1 MPKKVIIPHLQKE
14 VKLVKKVIEVIELI
28 ELIKVIKVINLKK
41 TQIKI
46 QILNKREQRIN

>member
-14 VKLVKKVIEVIELI
+14 VKSVKKVIEVIELI
-28 ELIKVIKVINLKK
+28 ELIKVINLKK

-46 QILNKREQRIN
+46 QILNKREQKIN

>member
-28 ELIKVIKVINLKK
+28 KVINLKK
-41 TQIKI
+41 KQIKI
-46 QILNKREQRIN
+46 QILNKREQKIN